1 MSIITSL
8 LDNDFYK
15 FTMAQAVLHNYPA
28 AWVKYKFKCRSR
40 HLIPPMM
47 NTEEFCK
54 EVNKQL
60 DDFCKLTFKQDEL
73 LYLSLI
79 RFFTPD
85 FIEYLRIFK
94 PNREYIRCYV
104 DPYPRPNEREFQ
116 LIIEGPWISTILFE
130 VPLLAIISEV
140 YFANRG
146 IYEITRFQ
154 LGNEILTEKINY
166 IKSSIHR
173 DALLDFWFADFG
185 TRRRFSFDWQSAVL
199 SRLVK
204 CVPEHLIG
212 TSNVFFAKML
222 NIKPIGTMAHEWVCA
237 HQHLGGDLE
246 RSQINSFKTWVEE
259 YQGELGI
266 ALSDTLGF
274 NAFLRDF
281 NLFFAKLSD
290 GARHD
295 SGNPYEW
302 CRRLIDHYIRLGID
316 PKTKTAVF
324 SDGLNMNL
332 AVSLFNEFHPRIKT
346 SFGIGTNLTN
356 DVGINPLQIVIKM
369 VECNGSPV
377 AKISDSEGKGM
388 CEDKQY
394 LSYLKTVFK
403 IVEK

>member
-28 AWVKYKFKCRSR
+28 AWVKYKFKCRSS

-47 NTEEFCK
+47 TADEFVK
-54 EVNKQL
+54 EVNAQIVAY
-60 DDFCKLTFKQDEL
+60 CELTFTQSEL
-73 LYLSLI
+73 SYLRNI

-85 FIEYLRIFK
+85 FIEYLRIFQ
-94 PNREYIRCYV
+94 PNPAYIHCYK
-104 DPYPRPNEREFQ
+104 DPYPIPGERDFQ
-116 LIIEGPWISTILFE
+116 LVIEGPWISTILFE
-130 VPLLAIISEV
+130 VPVLAIISEV
-140 YFANRG
+140 YGANRG
-146 IYEITRFQ
+146 VHGFTRFQ
-154 LGNEILTEKINY
+154 KGNEILTEKINY

-185 TRRRFSFDWQSAVL
+185 TRRRFSFEWQHTVL
-199 SRLVK
+199 ARLVK

-212 TSNVFFAKML
+212 TSNVFFAKEF

-246 RSQINSFKTWVEE
+246 RSQINAFKTWVEE

-274 NAFLRDF
+274 DAFLKDF
-281 NLFFAKLSD
+281 NLFFAKLFD

-302 CRRLIDHYIRLGID
+302 CRRLIEHYIILGID
-316 PKTKTAVF
+316 PKTKTAIF

-332 AVSLFNEFHPRIKT
+332 AVSLFNEFCPRIKT

-356 DVGINPLQIVIKM
+356 DVGIEALQIVIKM
-369 VECNGSPV
+369 VECNRSPV
-377 AKISDSEGKGM
+377 AKISDSKGKGM
-388 CEDKQY
+388 CEDAQY
-394 LSYLKTVFK
+394 LAYLKKVFK
-403 IVEK
+403 ITEE